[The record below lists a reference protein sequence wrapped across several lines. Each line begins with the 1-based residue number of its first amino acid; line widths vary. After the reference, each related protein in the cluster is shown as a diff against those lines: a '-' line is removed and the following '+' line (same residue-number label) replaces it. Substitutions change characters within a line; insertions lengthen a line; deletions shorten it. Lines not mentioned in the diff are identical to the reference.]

1 MTIIDSGRT
10 LNGKHI
16 LLKIEHSN
24 IDLKIQILIPDGYK
38 SNLTKKIMERGDI
51 RRGSSE
57 PSFGY
62 VYLLWEKEIPYLKDK
77 SKTVVFMPAFYVYA
91 QQYLN
96 YSTKEENKALRGM
109 GRIMLCNA
117 LKIGISNRYTH
128 LSSLIYLEADGGDA
142 IRFNRD
148 RIKNL
153 TKDNIMKHIRETFP
167 DELEE
172 IQSEYDYDFDGLL
185 DWFMNCLTN
194 MNLVEFYKKI
204 GFIVISDKVCSA
216 VPMYSNIETI
226 LRMC

>member
-62 VYLLWEKEIPYLKDK
+62 VYLLWKKKIYYSTYSGGRLGISYLKYK
-77 SKTVVFMPAFYVYA
+77 SKPKTVVFMPAFYVYA
-91 QQYLN
+91 QLYLN
-96 YSTKEENKALRGM
+96 YSTKEENEALGGM

-172 IQSEYDYDFDGLL
+172 IQSEYKDDFDGLL
-185 DWFMNCLTN
+185 
-194 MNLVEFYKKI
+194 E
-204 GFIVISDKVCSA
+204 
-216 VPMYSNIETI
+216 
-226 LRMC
+226 